1 MAADIILS
9 AIIVDSRFSI
19 QAGELLALNAPSG
32 VRFLLR
38 SMAPDTGTFHGTR
51 DGRVPWHPRRARPM
65 APGTGALH
73 DPRPSSRVFGE
84 WLFLCL

>member
-38 SMAPDTGTFHGTR
+38 SMAPE
-51 DGRVPWHPRRARPM
+51 
-65 APGTGALH
+65 TGALH
-73 DPRPSSRVFGE
+73 GPRFSSRVFGE